1 MGEKSKKVLNCDS
14 CGKTFMHI
22 RTLISHKKYDHNETK
37 KQENISAAKTNEKQ
51 QQTNNEKLMETDHND
66 DSNEPGTHCID
77 QDEFNITE
85 SYQEDENNQ
94 KIENA
99 QESENDKVDEN
110 DQVAEKDQ
118 KGKNDHNVTKKQEN
132 IAVRAAKKDKE
143 NETDQANE
151 NDHKVYPMDEPD
163 KDFISNQ
170 LKSLD
175 CDICDK
181 KFSDLSSLE
190 SHLAHE
196 HLNDL
201 NDFEVSTND
210 MTTDMTND
218 KTKSIPIYDMTNDNA
233 MIEAEIEIDLEPLNE
248 NKATQNSIPSKS
260 ESSIE
265 KAINEYNCLLCG
277 KTYVQCSN
285 LQYHMKIYEV
295 LKQYKCNRCG
305 KKFDDNLGLKRHFK
319 IIHDN
324 TNGIRNEFKSNDF
337 DFEPPTKQINPMN
350 LLEMQSKN
358 NPGGP
363 KRCDQCGKSYKNR
376 ISLRMHVKTVHMG
389 KKCGLGNT

>member
-1 MGEKSKKVLNCDS
+1 MGKKSKKVLNCDS
-14 CGKTFMHI
+14 CGKNFMHI

-37 KQENISAAKTNEKQ
+37 KQENIAAVKTDEKK
-51 QQTNNEKLMETDHND
+51 QTNNENSMETDHNNY
-66 DSNEPGTHCID
+66 SNEPGTYCIG
-77 QDEFNITE
+77 QDEFNIAE

-94 KIENA
+94 KSENV
-99 QESENDKVDEN
+99 QESRNDKVDEN
-110 DQVAEKDQ
+110 DQVAEKDK
-118 KGKNDHNVTKKQEN
+118 KGKNDHNDIKKQEN
-132 IAVRAAKKDKE
+132 IAVKTAKEDKE
-143 NETDQANE
+143 NENDQE
-151 NDHKVYPMDEPD
+151 VSPMDEPD
-163 KDFISNQ
+163 QDFISNQ

-181 KFSDLSSLE
+181 KFSEMSSLE

-201 NDFEVSTND
+201 TND
-210 MTTDMTND
+210 MTND
-218 KTKSIPIYDMTNDNA
+218 TTKNIPIYDMTNDNA
-233 MIEAEIEIDLEPLNE
+233 MIEAQIEIDFEPLP
-248 NKATQNSIPSKS
+248 KKMATQNSIPSKS

-319 IIHDN
+319 ILHD
-324 TNGIRNEFKSNDF
+324 NGIRNEFKSNDFDF

-350 LLEMQSKN
+350 LLQKQWKN
-358 NPGGP
+358 NPGET
-363 KRCDQCGKSYKNR
+363 KRCDPCGKSYKNR

-389 KKCGLGNT
+389 KKYGLKNT

>member
-14 CGKTFMHI
+14 CGKNFMHI

-37 KQENISAAKTNEKQ
+37 KQENIAAVKTDEKK
-51 QQTNNEKLMETDHND
+51 QTNNENSMETDHNNY
-66 DSNEPGTHCID
+66 SNEPGTYCID
-77 QDEFNITE
+77 QDEFNIAE

-94 KIENA
+94 KSENA
-99 QESENDKVDEN
+99 QESRNDRVDEN
-110 DQVAEKDQ
+110 DQVVEKDK
-118 KGKNDHNVTKKQEN
+118 KGKNDHNDIKKQEN
-132 IAVRAAKKDKE
+132 IAVKTAKEDKE
-143 NETDQANE
+143 KE
-151 NDHKVYPMDEPD
+151 NDQEVSPMDEPD
-163 KDFISNQ
+163 QDFISNQ

-181 KFSDLSSLE
+181 KFSEMSSLE

-201 NDFEVSTND
+201 TND
-210 MTTDMTND
+210 MTND
-218 KTKSIPIYDMTNDNA
+218 TTKNIPIYDMTNDNA
-233 MIEAEIEIDLEPLNE
+233 MIEAQIEIDFEPLPE
-248 NKATQNSIPSKS
+248 KMATQNSIPSKS

-295 LKQYKCNRCG
+295 LKQYKCNRCD

-324 TNGIRNEFKSNDF
+324 GIRNEFRSNELDL

-350 LLEMQSKN
+350 LLEKQWKN
-358 NPGGP
+358 NPGET
-363 KRCDQCGKSYKNR
+363 KRCDPCGKSYKNR

-389 KKCGLGNT
+389 KKYGLKNT